1 MKIIAIADS
10 FKGSC
15 SSKDTCRRIAAGLG
29 PIFPGARIICLPVAD
44 GGEGTV
50 DAILEGAKGRRKS
63 VQVRGPL
70 GDVVTASYGL
80 LGGGRAILEMA
91 EASGLTLVP
100 ESMRNPLEASTYG
113 TGELIRDALDE
124 GCAEIL
130 IGIGGSATND
140 GGMGM
145 AAALGY
151 RFLDADG
158 RELKCGGGALSRIAN
173 IDPARADP
181 RLEAL
186 AISVA
191 CDVSNPLTGP
201 TGASAV
207 FGPQKGATPEMVREL
222 DSGLARLAAVVR
234 RDLGIEME
242 SLPGAGAAGGLGGG
256 LVAFTGARLKS
267 GIEAI
272 LDLIRFDEYLE
283 GADLVVTGEGAID
296 GQTRFGK
303 VPVGV
308 ASRAR
313 NRGVPVV
320 ALVGEIREGAESV
333 YDLGIG
339 AIFCIMDK
347 AMSLDAAMAGA
358 GPLIEAAAGRLG
370 RALKTGMELRG

>member
-1 MKIIAIADS
+1 
-10 FKGSC
+10 
-15 SSKDTCRRIAAGLG
+15 
-29 PIFPGARIICLPVAD
+29 
-44 GGEGTV
+44 
-50 DAILEGAKGRRKS
+50 
-63 VQVRGPL
+63 
-70 GDVVTASYGL
+70 
-80 LGGGRAILEMA
+80 
-91 EASGLTLVP
+91 
-100 ESMRNPLEASTYG
+100 
-113 TGELIRDALDE
+113 
-124 GCAEIL
+124 
-130 IGIGGSATND
+130 
-140 GGMGM
+140 
-145 AAALGY
+145 
-151 RFLDADG
+151 
-158 RELKCGGGALSRIAN
+158 
-173 IDPARADP
+173 
-181 RLEAL
+181 
-186 AISVA
+186 
-191 CDVSNPLTGP
+191 
-201 TGASAV
+201 
-207 FGPQKGATPEMVREL
+207 MVREL